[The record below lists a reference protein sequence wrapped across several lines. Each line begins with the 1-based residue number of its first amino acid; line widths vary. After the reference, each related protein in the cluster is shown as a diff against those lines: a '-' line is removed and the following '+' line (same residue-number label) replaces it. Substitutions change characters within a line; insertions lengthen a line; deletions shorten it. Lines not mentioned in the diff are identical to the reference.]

1 MAYIDLDEE
10 SQVAE
15 VAKELPALLAMYGIE
30 AVAITNVNHAFNSSF
45 KIVSTMGEEFA
56 LRINLGSGKSHS
68 EVLAEM
74 QWLEALHHDGSV
86 LAPIPV
92 RTASGDL
99 FAHTTFAPLDCD
111 VTAILC
117 KWIPGEEL
125 DSEPSDK
132 QLFELGQNIAKLH
145 IFVPELTFTD
155 GENLQPIN
163 CALSNTR
170 DNVST
175 NRHGKFSDHLQ
186 EDVIQGLKLVDDVYA
201 RLSKNQELLPIHAD
215 LHAGNVLQ
223 TSGGLAIIDFD
234 DAGLGLLVQDLVNST
249 YYIREDTEREKHLLA
264 GYASLLEL
272 PKISDEDF
280 EVLLMGR
287 LLLLINTIVEM
298 TSAEEIKFL
307 PVFLGRAQRRLDH
320 FFNTGKFS
328 LLD

>member
-1 MAYIDLDEE
+1 LAYIDLDEE
-10 SQVAE
+10 SQIAE
-15 VAKELPALLAMYGIE
+15 VEKELPALLALYGIE
-30 AVAITNVNHAFNSSF
+30 AVTVANVNHAFNSSF

-56 LRINLGSGKSHS
+56 LRINLGSGKSHN
-68 EVLAEM
+68 EVLAEV
-74 QWLEALHHDGSV
+74 QWLDELHHDGSV

-155 GENLQPIN
+155 GANLQPIN

>member
-1 MAYIDLDEE
+1 
-10 SQVAE
+10 
-15 VAKELPALLAMYGIE
+15 
-30 AVAITNVNHAFNSSF
+30 
-45 KIVSTMGEEFA
+45 
-56 LRINLGSGKSHS
+56 
-68 EVLAEM
+68 
-74 QWLEALHHDGSV
+74 LEALHHDGSV

-92 RTASGDL
+92 RTTSDDL
-99 FAHTTFAPLDCD
+99 FAHTKFAPLDCD

-125 DSEPSDK
+125 DSEPNDK

-145 IFVPELTFTD
+145 RFVSELTFTD
-155 GENLQPIN
+155 GANFQPIN

-170 DNVST
+170 DNLST

-186 EDVIQGLKLVDDVYA
+186 EDVIRGLKLVDDVYA

-307 PVFLGRAQRRLDH
+307 PVFLDRAQRRLDH
-320 FFNTGKFS
+320 FFSTGKFR

>member
-1 MAYIDLDEE
+1 LAYIDLDEE
-10 SQVAE
+10 SQIAE
-15 VAKELPALLAMYGIE
+15 IEKKLPALLALYGIE
-30 AVAITNVNHAFNSSF
+30 AVTVANVNHAFNSSF
-45 KIVSTMGEEFA
+45 KIVSKMGEEFA
-56 LRINLGSGKSHS
+56 LRINLGSGKSQS

-74 QWLEALHHDGSV
+74 HWLEALHQDGSIM
-86 LAPIPV
+86 APIPV
-92 RTASGDL
+92 RTTSGDL
-99 FAHTTFAPLDCD
+99 FAHTTFAPPDCD
-111 VTAILC
+111 VRAILC

-125 DSEPSDK
+125 GSEPNDK
-132 QLFELGQNIAKLH
+132 QLFELGQNIAKIH
-145 IFVPELTFTD
+145 IFVSELTFTD
-155 GENLQPIN
+155 GANLQPIN

-170 DNVST
+170 DNLST

-186 EDVIQGLKLVDDVYA
+186 ADVIQGLKLVDDVYA

-249 YYIREDTEREKHLLA
+249 YYIREDTEREKHLLT

-280 EVLLMGR
+280 EVLLIGR

-307 PVFLGRAQRRLDH
+307 PVFLDRAQRRLDH
-320 FFNTGKFS
+320 FFNSGKFI